1 MIEIIPS
8 LFNAD
13 ILSLKEDL
21 AFLENN
27 HINYLHVDMMDGNYV
42 PNISF
47 GPDQIA
53 KIKNN
58 TSMLI
63 DVHMMV
69 ANPERILYNIINTK
83 VDLISLHYESTVH
96 LNELLKRI
104 KGHGIKA
111 GVALNPSTSPQVLEY
126 LIDGIDYVLLMS
138 INPGY
143 WSQEFISSTYKKIE
157 ETKKILTG
165 TNIKIEIDGKM
176 NPQRIKKASKL
187 GAELFVVGSYLFS
200 DNKQKNLASLLNIK

>member
-1 MIEIIPS
+1 MEIIPS

-13 ILSLKEDL
+13 ILLLKEEL
-21 AFLENN
+21 LFLENN

-83 VDLISLHYESTVH
+83 VDFISLHYESTAH

-104 KGHGIKA
+104 KCHGIKA
-111 GVALNPSTSPQVLEY
+111 GVALNPSTSPRVLEY
-126 LIDGIDYVLLMS
+126 LIDEIDYVLLMS
-138 INPGY
+138 VNPGY
-143 WSQEFISSTYKKIE
+143 WNQEFINSTYKKIE
-157 ETKKILTG
+157 EVKKILTG

-176 NPQRIKKASKL
+176 NPQRIKKSSKL

-200 DNKQKNLASLLNIK
+200 DNKQKNLTSLLNIK